1 MIAFI
6 WGASTVPGTGSS
18 HASLSVVEALR
29 FVLDSLGLASGWV
42 TNLLVRKA
50 AHFTEYAVLGVLVSS
65 ALDPGARRT
74 RSRILL
80 IAAVLAL
87 VASLDESIQLFVPG
101 RSGMVTDVLLDCCG
115 AATGVALRTLVV
127 RRRGRDRRKTAD

>member
-1 MIAFI
+1 MIALI

-127 RRRGRDRRKTAD
+127 RRRGRDQHKIAD

>member
-1 MIAFI
+1 MIALI

-127 RRRGRDRRKTAD
+127 RRRGRDRSKTAD

>member
-1 MIAFI
+1 MIALI

>member
-1 MIAFI
+1 MIALI

-65 ALDPGARRT
+65 ALDSGAKRT

-115 AATGVALRTLVV
+115 AAMGVALRTLVV
-127 RRRGRDRRKTAD
+127 RRRGRDRLKMAD

>member
-1 MIAFI
+1 MIALI
-6 WGASTVPGTGSS
+6 WGASTVPGMGSS

-80 IAAVLAL
+80 IGAVLAL

-115 AATGVALRTLVV
+115 AAAGVVLRTLVV
-127 RRRGRDRRKTAD
+127 RRRRRDRRKIAD

>member
-1 MIAFI
+1 MIALI

-127 RRRGRDRRKTAD
+127 RRRGRDRRKIAD